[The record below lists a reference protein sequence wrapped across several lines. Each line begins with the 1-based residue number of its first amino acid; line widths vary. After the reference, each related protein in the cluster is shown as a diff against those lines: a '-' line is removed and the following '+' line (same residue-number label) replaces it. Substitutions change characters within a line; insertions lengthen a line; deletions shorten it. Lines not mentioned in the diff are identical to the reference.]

1 MEKLPFILLVDDEP
15 ATNYANERLLYQLG
29 VAEEVLSVTSGEEA
43 LLLLQRDPPFEPTLL
58 LLDVNMPGLNGIE
71 FIEAFQRLPAFQQA
85 ATRIVLLTGG
95 MASHDLLR
103 VDDLPITGLVIKPLT
118 REKVAELLHRHF
130 QRQLPSAQAQAP
142 DVA

>member
-29 VAEEVLSVTSGEEA
+29 VAEEVLSVTEGEEA
-43 LLLLQRDPPFEPTLL
+43 LLLLSRDPPIQPTLL
-58 LLDVNMPGLNGIE
+58 LLDVNMPGLDGIA
-71 FIEAFQRLPAFQQA
+71 FVEAFQRLPASQQA

-103 VDDLPITGLVIKPLT
+103 LNELPIAGLVLKPLT
-118 REKVAELLHRHF
+118 REKIDALLQLHF
-130 QRQLPSAQAQAP
+130 QRQLPDA
-142 DVA
+142 